1 MYEDGIV
8 RDGLQRGDHVVVTGA
23 GGGFGRAFSKR
34 LARMG
39 AKVSVWDLKEESG
52 QETVRLIREAGG
64 DATFFK
70 VDLGDEGSI
79 DAAVKATVDT
89 NGAPYGLVNNASIY
103 PRGSLLELSVATF
116 DRTLKVNLT
125 APFHLIRAFGPA
137 MIANKRGVIINIASG
152 RAIEGAVNGANYA
165 CSKAAILSLSKTVAL
180 EWAKHNIRC
189 NTIVPGVSFT
199 AQPLENTTPEELVER
214 GKKRIPLGRIGYP
227 EDMAGLAA
235 FLFSSDASYM
245 TGQAIAMNGGMVL
258 IS

>member
-1 MYEDGIV
+1 
-8 RDGLQRGDHVVVTGA
+8 
-23 GGGFGRAFSKR
+23 
-34 LARMG
+34 MG

-70 VDLGDEGSI
+70 VDLCDEGSI

-116 DRTLKVNLT
+116 DRTLKVNLS

-245 TGQAIAMNGGMVL
+245 TGQAIAMNGGMLL

>member
-1 MYEDGIV
+1 MYEDGII
-8 RDGLQRGDHVVVTGA
+8 RDGLERGDHVVVTGG
-23 GGGFGRAFSKR
+23 GGGFGRAFSRR

-39 AKVSVWDLKEESG
+39 AQVSVWDLKEESG

-70 VDLGDEGSI
+70 VDLCDEGSI
-79 DAAVKATVDT
+79 DAAVNATVDT

-116 DRTLKVNLT
+116 DRTLKVNLS